1 MLTIDKTTGKL
12 NNAAAFV
19 DSCVDTY
26 KQYLTELFNTKP
38 VSELTRNE
46 LAFIRLVSNSSIKSM
61 SEKKSNLEIL
71 NSPVAKPSVARSAPL
86 TEDVVAAFLAKLSP
100 EKRKQLLGG

>member
-1 MLTIDKTTGKL
+1 MLTIDKTGKL

-19 DSCVDTY
+19 DNCVDTY

>member
-1 MLTIDKTTGKL
+1 MLTVNNNGYL
-12 NNAAAFV
+12 NDAESFV
-19 DSCVDTY
+19 DACVETY
-26 KQYLTELFNTKP
+26 KSYLTELFSSKP
-38 VSELTRNE
+38 VDELTRNE

-61 SEKKSNLEIL
+61 ADKKSNLEIL

>member
-1 MLTIDKTTGKL
+1 MLTVNDNGML
-12 NNAAAFV
+12 NGAENFV
-19 DSCVDTY
+19 NECVATY

-38 VSELTRNE
+38 VAKLTRNE

-61 SEKKSNLEIL
+61 SDKKTNLEIL

-86 TEDVVAAFLAKLSP
+86 TEDVVSAFLAKLSP
-100 EKRKQLLGG
+100 EKRKQLLGL

>member
-1 MLTIDKTTGKL
+1 MLTVNKDGMLEKAET
-12 NNAAAFV
+12 FV
-19 DSCVDTY
+19 NECVDTY
-26 KQYLTELFNTKP
+26 KKYLTKLFATKP

-61 SEKKSNLEIL
+61 AEKKTNLEIL

-86 TEDVVAAFLAKLSP
+86 TEAVVSAFLAKLSP
-100 EKRKQLLGG
+100 EKRKQLLGL